1 MPIIKDARKQT
12 NKFLSLIICRSSQV
26 LTLPLGLGSTVF
38 VEYLHLPAPK
48 SGGESPLAPPHLG
61 QSLLGSS
68 IHLPLNQKWQESESV
83 HLSATDI
90 DINHLAGN
98 QAMVSPRTLKRSS
111 SRAITIQEQNSEQYY
126 YGFYCSITL
135 LYTCKHSHMTW

>member
-1 MPIIKDARKQT
+1 MDIPIIRDARKQT
-12 NKFLSLIICRSSQV
+12 NNKFLPQFICCSSQF

-68 IHLPLNQKWQESESV
+68 IHLHLNK
-83 HLSATDI
+83 
-90 DINHLAGN
+90 
-98 QAMVSPRTLKRSS
+98 K
-111 SRAITIQEQNSEQYY
+111 
-126 YGFYCSITL
+126 
-135 LYTCKHSHMTW
+135 